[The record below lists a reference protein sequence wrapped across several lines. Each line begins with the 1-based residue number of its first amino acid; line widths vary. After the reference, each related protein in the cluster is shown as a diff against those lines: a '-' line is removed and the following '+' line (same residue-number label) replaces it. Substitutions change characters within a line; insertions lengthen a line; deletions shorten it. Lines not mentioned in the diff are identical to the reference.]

1 MADLID
7 AGKKSF
13 IYKIVAALNENKPDL
28 AAANQRE
35 ISLAKHLFF
44 PAEFAKQRKV

>member
-13 IYKIVAALNENKPDL
+13 IDALNENKPDL
-28 AAANQRE
+28 AAAGQR
-35 ISLAKHLFF
+35 
-44 PAEFAKQRKV
+44 

>member
-13 IYKIVAALNENKPDL
+13 IDKMMAALNENKPDL
-28 AAANQRE
+28 AAAGQRE
-35 ISLAKHLFF
+35 IRSGKTFVLS
-44 PAEFAKQRKV
+44 RRVC